1 MALSLKYQLN
11 IFCKRL
17 NNNNVHRFSFI
28 SYINAPNKY
37 VTFIPKLTGLMDKS
51 SKFTSVIFR
60 WEKEDWQE
68 FL

>member
-1 MALSLKYQLN
+1 MALFLKYQLT

-28 SYINAPNKY
+28 FYINAPNKH

-60 WEKEDWQE
+60 SEKEDWQE
-68 FL
+68 F